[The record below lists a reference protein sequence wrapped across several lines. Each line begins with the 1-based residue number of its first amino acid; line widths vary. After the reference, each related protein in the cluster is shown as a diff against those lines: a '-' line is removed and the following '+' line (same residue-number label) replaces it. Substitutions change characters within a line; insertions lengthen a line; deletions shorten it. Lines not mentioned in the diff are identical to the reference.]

1 MTGRVMRKTAMPR
14 GRPPRPRSLRQRR
27 KRRRRRSRRR
37 RKSSVVSAQD
47 VRDAAAG
54 LAGVAVRTPLRFIE
68 TLNVYLKLESLQ
80 PIGAFK
86 LRGAYNAV
94 RRLPEAVRRN
104 GVITYSS
111 GNHGQA
117 LAYAAQLVGV
127 RAVVVMPETAPA
139 VKVAGVKKWGGE
151 VVLAGR
157 TSDDRQRAAEAIA
170 VRDALAV
177 VPPFDHAD
185 IVAGQATV
193 GLEIAEQLPDVRA
206 VVVPVGG
213 GGLIAGVVTGLAA
226 AGSQARVWGVEP
238 TGAPKLTRSLEAGR
252 PLRLEGTASLADG
265 LITLSVGAVPF
276 AHLTAQRDR
285 LAGVVLV
292 EDDTLREAVQFLW
305 RQCHLAVEP
314 SGAATT
320 AALRSGAVGSVPPTV
335 LVVSGGNVDPSDR
348 KSVV

>member
-1 MTGRVMRKTAMPR
+1 MTGRVMRKTAMTR
-14 GRPPRPRSLRQRR
+14 GRTPRPRRLRQRR
-27 KRRRRRSRRR
+27 KRRRSRRR

-54 LAGVAVRTPLRFIE
+54 LAGVAVRTPLRFVE
-68 TLNVYLKLESLQ
+68 PLNAYLKLESLQ

-94 RRLPEAVRRN
+94 RRLPEAARRN

-151 VVLAGR
+151 AVLAGR
-157 TSDDRQRAAEAIA
+157 TSDDRQRAAQAIA
-170 VRDALAV
+170 VRDGLAV
-177 VPPFDHAD
+177 VPPFDHPD

-193 GLEIAEQLPDVRA
+193 GLEIAEQLPDVRT
-206 VVVPVGG
+206 VLVPVGG
-213 GGLIAGVVTGLAA
+213 GGLIASV
-226 AGSQARVWGVEP
+226 
-238 TGAPKLTRSLEAGR
+238 
-252 PLRLEGTASLADG
+252 ADG
-265 LITLSVGAVPF
+265 LITLGVGDIPF
-276 AHLTAQRDR
+276 AQLAAQRDR
-285 LAGVVLV
+285 VAGVALV
-292 EDDTLREAVQFLW
+292 EDDMLREAVHFLW
-305 RQCHLAVEP
+305 QHCHLAVEP

-320 AALRSGAVGSVPPTV
+320 AAVRSGAVHPVPPTV
-335 LVVSGGNVDPSDR
+335 LVVSGGNVDPSLLEA
-348 KSVV
+348 